1 MIVVDVNV
9 LAYLY
14 LPGPHTAAAES
25 LLLRDTDWSV
35 PRLWRSEF
43 RNILAAYMRQGLLS
57 LEQDIDIYKSA
68 EDLLAVNEY
77 EVSTL
82 QVLRL
87 SKDSGCSAY
96 DCEYVAL
103 AQYLNVSLVTADKQ
117 LLKAFASVTESLSNK
132 SN

>member
-14 LPGPHTAAAES
+14 LPGPNTAAAES

-43 RNILAAYMRQGLLS
+43 RNILATYMRQGLLS
-57 LEQDIDIYKSA
+57 LEQAIDIHKSA